1 MTQELFWIASTVN
14 FILMAVFTIVN
25 IILTK
30 RISTKTNRLNQ
41 KTGIDLSVHKDLM
54 LFISD
59 FLNSISDDKVRLISG
74 EEYKENILY
83 VVKNNFSLMK
93 RSYNKLNLFLGYS
106 FTDNENFK
114 ILLHSV
120 YEKYCKVYDLLLD
133 ALYYDRRCQELGRDE
148 NAIELRIKLTG
159 IMNEK
164 YSKYSSL
171 LSDSKIDKEFFDEL
185 DCFIESEINYIKQR
199 KI

>member
-1 MTQELFWIASTVN
+1 MTQELFWIASMVN

-59 FLNSISDDKVRLISG
+59 FLNSISDDKVKLISG
-74 EEYKENILY
+74 EEYKEDILY

-93 RSYNKLNLFLGYS
+93 SSYNKLNLFLGYS
-106 FTDNENFK
+106 FTDNEKFK
-114 ILLHSV
+114 NILQSV
-120 YEKYCKVYDLLLD
+120 YEKYCKVYDLLSD
-133 ALYYDRRCQELGRDE
+133 ALYYDRRCQGLGNDE
-148 NAIELRIKLTG
+148 IELRIKLAG
-159 IMNEK
+159 IMNKK
-164 YSKYSSL
+164 YSEYNSL
-171 LSDSKIDKEFFDEL
+171 LNDTQIDKEFFDEL